1 MSAYLHQMGL
11 TIHGFV
17 LASTS
22 SKTTTKSSSSSLSLL
37 LLVGFGLVLYLLV
50 LRPRSQRMRKAQA
63 QKSTAGIGDEVMLSS
78 GIIGRVTSIE
88 GDRATVEIAP
98 EIEVEVVRRAI
109 SQVLNP
115 ALEDVDLDVPPDPG
129 SEEYLHEHEHDDEQ
143 DDDEQ
148 DYYEEDDEDQQDE
161 VQQDDDHD
169 GEPADDDS
177 SDNAT
182 HPPSVAGPG
191 ESLDLGS
198 EGTKLK

>member
-11 TIHGFV
+11 AVHGLI

-22 SKTTTKSSSSSLSLL
+22 SKSTAKTSSSSLSLL

-63 QKSTAGIGDEVMLSS
+63 QKSAAGIGDEVMLTS

-115 ALEDVDLDVPPDPG
+115 ALEDVDLEVPPDPG
-129 SEEYLHEHEHDDEQ
+129 SEEYLHDHEHDDDEQ

-148 DYYEEDDEDQQDE
+148 DDDGNE
-161 VQQDDDHD
+161 QDDYD
-169 GEPADDDS
+169 EDDDS
-177 SDNAT
+177 QDDEPAEDDSPSDNAT

-191 ESLDLGS
+191 QSLDLGS
-198 EGTKLK
+198 EGTKRK